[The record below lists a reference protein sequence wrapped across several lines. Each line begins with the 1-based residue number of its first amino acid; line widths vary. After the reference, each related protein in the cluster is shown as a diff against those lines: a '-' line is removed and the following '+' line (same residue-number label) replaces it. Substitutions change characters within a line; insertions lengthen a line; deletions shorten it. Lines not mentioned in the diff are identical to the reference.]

1 MRCPSLF
8 LLLEKRFH
16 KVTEKEKRFRS
27 IAIAIAATTALT
39 GLGACA
45 TSPVN
50 PTTAK
55 VPYSSKETNDI
66 SSRSDSADIDT
77 VYESSFNPGE
87 TLYGP
92 PPYWEDSDTSDTYD
106 SAESFVDSE
115 ECLYGPPPY
124 WDETDSW
131 IESDVETMSDLY
143 GPPPYE
149 DETDTYSEAET
160 LYGPP
165 PYEDETDTYSEAE
178 TLYGSPP
185 YWDETVTAD
194 TEYIPDTDIGK
205 FSTDF
210 NPLDND
216 TEVLYGP
223 PSYKRK

>member
-1 MRCPSLF
+1 MEKEKRFRRETEEKKRFRRQP
-8 LLLEKRFH
+8 EKKKRFH

-92 PPYWEDSDTSDTYD
+92 PPYLEDSDTSDTYD

-124 WDETDSW
+124 WDETD
-131 IESDVETMSDLY
+131 
-143 GPPPYE
+143 
-149 DETDTYSEAET
+149 
-160 LYGPP
+160 
-165 PYEDETDTYSEAE
+165 
-178 TLYGSPP
+178 
-185 YWDETVTAD
+185 TAD